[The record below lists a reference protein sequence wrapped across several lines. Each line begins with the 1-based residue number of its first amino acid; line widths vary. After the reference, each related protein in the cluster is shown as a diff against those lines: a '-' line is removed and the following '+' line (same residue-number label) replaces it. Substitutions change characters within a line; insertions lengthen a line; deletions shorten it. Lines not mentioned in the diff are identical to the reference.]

1 MNRLKALYR
10 SWGIACAGTKVYA
23 RRHRSE
29 WLGKIS
35 EAGVQR
41 RAEHCY
47 QELDALRL
55 LHQQVRRDLLL
66 ESKKHQAWRL
76 LGLIPGIG
84 PIRAALLIALTTT
97 TL

>member
-1 MNRLKALYR
+1 MHHV
-10 SWGIACAGTKVYA
+10 TA
-23 RRHRSE
+23 RNGSA
-29 WLGKIS
+29 KIS

-47 QELDALRL
+47 QQLDALRL

-76 LGLIPGIG
+76 LGLIPGLG
-84 PIRAALLIALTTT
+84 PIRAALLIALIQTPHRFRTNDNCGPIVVWG
-97 TL
+97 